1 VLGDT
6 ASSLGS
12 AVDEL
17 MRHQPSLRSEATKAI
32 IKVCRLLSSVLICA
46 QKHRNCNTASCFMSP
61 VFVTGWTEYP
71 KGEPLAIV
79 QESFYRSNTLSFTIN
94 SVEV

>member
-1 VLGDT
+1 VILGDT

-32 IKVCRLLSSVLICA
+32 IKVCSFPVVSDIISLLCPGRNRLIKIMQCIDRFIVSFLS
-46 QKHRNCNTASCFMSP
+46 
-61 VFVTGWTEYP
+61 
-71 KGEPLAIV
+71 
-79 QESFYRSNTLSFTIN
+79 
-94 SVEV
+94 

>member
-1 VLGDT
+1 MPVGQLAEKTAVKMVVVVLVDKVSDVLPAGASAETRDIVLMVIVRLVWLRVPGDT

-32 IKVCRLLSSVLICA
+32 IKVYCRLFSV
-46 QKHRNCNTASCFMSP
+46 TF
-61 VFVTGWTEYP
+61 
-71 KGEPLAIV
+71 
-79 QESFYRSNTLSFTIN
+79 
-94 SVEV
+94 

>member
-1 VLGDT
+1 MLFIVFVVAEIHGRMQCGGGMNSKGGEKVLLCVLMDLCVCVCMIGDT

-32 IKVCRLLSSVLICA
+32 IKVIKIIEKRRKL
-46 QKHRNCNTASCFMSP
+46 
-61 VFVTGWTEYP
+61 
-71 KGEPLAIV
+71 
-79 QESFYRSNTLSFTIN
+79 RSA
-94 SVEV
+94 

>member
-1 VLGDT
+1 MLVLGDT

-32 IKVCRLLSSVLICA
+32 IKV
-46 QKHRNCNTASCFMSP
+46 
-61 VFVTGWTEYP
+61 Y
-71 KGEPLAIV
+71 
-79 QESFYRSNTLSFTIN
+79 TLSCY
-94 SVEV
+94 